1 MTAPVKSS
9 PPSTALKLQDIMII
23 TLFSPEALV
32 TGGVRVQQRATD
44 NLQLDFWQT
53 FDDEQDTG
61 YCLDAP
67 WVMPAG
73 STANHYDTPGCS
85 VVYRK
90 LMNS

>member
-1 MTAPVKSS
+1 
-9 PPSTALKLQDIMII
+9 MII

-32 TGGVRVQQRATD
+32 TGGVRIQDRATD
-44 NLQLDFWQT
+44 NLQLDFWQN

-73 STANHYDTPGCS
+73 STANHHNTVGCS

-90 LMNS
+90 LMSS